1 MSRRL
6 WPEKASV
13 FFRGTCYYG
22 VDGFTG
28 LSCEDCIYCKGV
40 FSMNNNNDRI
50 QRSNYILLG
59 LVILMLLYG
68 VIYRFM
74 SGDDSLYIFGI
85 PVIPGSNKEETTQ
98 EETTGSDAPAD
109 SSRALFQAIDE
120 MLV

>member
-1 MSRRL
+1 
-6 WPEKASV
+6 
-13 FFRGTCYYG
+13 
-22 VDGFTG
+22 
-28 LSCEDCIYCKGV
+28 
-40 FSMNNNNDRI
+40 MNNNNDRI

-74 SGDDSLYIFGI
+74 SGDDSIYIFGI

-98 EETTGSDAPAD
+98 EETTGSNAPAD

>member
-1 MSRRL
+1 
-6 WPEKASV
+6 
-13 FFRGTCYYG
+13 
-22 VDGFTG
+22 
-28 LSCEDCIYCKGV
+28 
-40 FSMNNNNDRI
+40 MNNNNDRI

-98 EETTGSDAPAD
+98 EETTRSDAPAD

-120 MLV
+120 LLV

>member
-1 MSRRL
+1 
-6 WPEKASV
+6 
-13 FFRGTCYYG
+13 
-22 VDGFTG
+22 
-28 LSCEDCIYCKGV
+28 
-40 FSMNNNNDRI
+40 MNNNNDRI

-85 PVIPGSNKEETTQ
+85 PVIPGSNKEETT
-98 EETTGSDAPAD
+98 GSDAPAD

>member
-1 MSRRL
+1 
-6 WPEKASV
+6 
-13 FFRGTCYYG
+13 
-22 VDGFTG
+22 
-28 LSCEDCIYCKGV
+28 
-40 FSMNNNNDRI
+40 MNNNNDRI

-85 PVIPGSNKEETTQ
+85 PVIPGSNKEETT
-98 EETTGSDAPAD
+98 GSDAPAD

-120 MLV
+120 LLV

>member
-1 MSRRL
+1 
-6 WPEKASV
+6 
-13 FFRGTCYYG
+13 
-22 VDGFTG
+22 
-28 LSCEDCIYCKGV
+28 
-40 FSMNNNNDRI
+40 MNNNNDRI

-74 SGDDSLYIFGI
+74 SGDDSIYIFGI

-109 SSRALFQAIDE
+109 SSRALLQAIDE
-120 MLV
+120 LLV

>member
-1 MSRRL
+1 
-6 WPEKASV
+6 
-13 FFRGTCYYG
+13 
-22 VDGFTG
+22 
-28 LSCEDCIYCKGV
+28 
-40 FSMNNNNDRI
+40 MNNNNDRI

-85 PVIPGSNKEETTQ
+85 PVISGSNKEETTQ
-98 EETTGSDAPAD
+98 EETTVSDAPAD

-120 MLV
+120 LLV

>member
-1 MSRRL
+1 
-6 WPEKASV
+6 
-13 FFRGTCYYG
+13 
-22 VDGFTG
+22 
-28 LSCEDCIYCKGV
+28 
-40 FSMNNNNDRI
+40 MNNNNDRLR
-50 QRSNYILLG
+50 RSNFVLIG
-59 LVILMLLYG
+59 LVILLLLYG